1 MSAAVRAMGS
11 EVATVTSPVGRVCSG
26 AGLEQAAARRTRT
39 AVIAPRPD
47 RPTGLLLF
55 FFLRVLVAGIDD
67 QGLFDGLRLVA
78 RLNARALGRPF
89 LGLVRLLVAL
99 LIRAPPEPEEVALDV
114 RPSLRLG
121 RRVVARVGDRV
132 GVRDALLDRT

>member
-1 MSAAVRAMGS
+1 MPAADRAVGIEVAAVTA
-11 EVATVTSPVGRVCSG
+11 PVGRVLSG
-26 AGLEQAAARRTRT
+26 GWLEQAAARRTRT

-78 RLNARALGRPF
+78 RLNARALGCPF
-89 LGLVRLLVAL
+89 LGLVRVLVAI
-99 LIRAPPEPEEVALDV
+99 LIRVPPRSEE
-114 RPSLRLG
+114 
-121 RRVVARVGDRV
+121 RRVG
-132 GVRDALLDRT
+132 